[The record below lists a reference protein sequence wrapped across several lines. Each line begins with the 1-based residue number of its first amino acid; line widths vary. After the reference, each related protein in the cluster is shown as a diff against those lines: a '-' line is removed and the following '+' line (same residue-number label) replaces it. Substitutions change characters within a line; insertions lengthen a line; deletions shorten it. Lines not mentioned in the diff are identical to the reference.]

1 MACWKARSATI
12 LVGIILVLEFQTRTI
27 LNWPTTISKNSIAT
41 RMVRSTQLNGR
52 SAGPIWIEISTIVAH
67 DSSSAIS
74 FGSSHPI
81 TVSRCTPI
89 ASKRLRVAGY
99 GHCKTRGFRATERQS
114 ATLTARKGVPMISE
128 QTVMAN
134 DMPSSEPK
142 SGLSVGRIATV
153 LAIGVAVA
161 AFFYF
166 DLGRFLSLQALKDN
180 RDDLLLFTE
189 THSAVA
195 AALFV
200 LAYVAVTGLSLPGAV
215 ILTLAGGFLFGA
227 VWGTLFVNLGATAGA
242 TLAFLA
248 SRYLLRDWVERKFG
262 KWLGPV
268 QQGFEK
274 NAFSYLMT
282 LRLIPLFPFFVVNL
296 VSGLTRMNVGT
307 YLAAT
312 ALGIIPGSFVYAY
325 AGRQLGTINS
335 LKDIAS
341 PGVIGAFVLL
351 GLLALV
357 PSLYKKWS
365 GKPA

>member
-1 MACWKARSATI
+1 
-12 LVGIILVLEFQTRTI
+12 
-27 LNWPTTISKNSIAT
+27 
-41 RMVRSTQLNGR
+41 
-52 SAGPIWIEISTIVAH
+52 
-67 DSSSAIS
+67 
-74 FGSSHPI
+74 
-81 TVSRCTPI
+81 
-89 ASKRLRVAGY
+89 
-99 GHCKTRGFRATERQS
+99 
-114 ATLTARKGVPMISE
+114 MIRE
-128 QTVMAN
+128 HTVMTS
-134 DMPSSEPK
+134 DMPSSEAK
-142 SGLSVGRIATV
+142 SGLSVGKIAMV

-180 RDDLLLFTE
+180 RDDLLSFTE
-189 THSAVA
+189 THSAAA

-200 LAYVAVTGLSLPGAV
+200 LAYITVAGLSLPGAV
-215 ILTLAGGFLFGA
+215 ILTLAGGFLFGF
-227 VWGTLFVNLGATAGA
+227 VWGTLFVNLGATTGA

-296 VSGLTRMNVGT
+296 VSGLTRMNVGA
-307 YLAAT
+307 YVAAT
-312 ALGIIPGSFVYAY
+312 AIGIIPGSFVYAY
-325 AGRQLGTINS
+325 AGRQLGAINS

-357 PSLYKKWS
+357 PNLYKKWS

>member
-1 MACWKARSATI
+1 MIR
-12 LVGIILVLEFQTRTI
+12 E
-27 LNWPTTISKNSIAT
+27 
-41 RMVRSTQLNGR
+41 
-52 SAGPIWIEISTIVAH
+52 H
-67 DSSSAIS
+67 
-74 FGSSHPI
+74 
-81 TVSRCTPI
+81 
-89 ASKRLRVAGY
+89 RVVT
-99 GHCKTRGFRATERQS
+99 H
-114 ATLTARKGVPMISE
+114 
-128 QTVMAN
+128 
-134 DMPSSEPK
+134 DMPSTEAK
-142 SGLSVGRIATV
+142 SGSNAGKIAVV
-153 LAIGVAVA
+153 LAIGVALA

-166 DLGRFLSLQALKDN
+166 DLGRFLSLDALKDN
-180 RDDLLLFTE
+180 RDALLSFTE
-189 THSAVA
+189 THAAVA

-200 LAYVAVTGLSLPGAV
+200 LTYVAVTGLSLPGAV
-215 ILTLAGGFLFGA
+215 ILTLAGGFLFGF
-227 VWGTLFVNLGATAGA
+227 VWGTLFVNLGATTGA

-268 QQGFEK
+268 QQGFTN
-274 NAFSYLMT
+274 NAFSYLLT

-307 YLAAT
+307 YVVAT